1 MKKQSGLICCF
12 LLPLAVMAQPVAE
25 THLDVVADR
34 LSFRHT
40 LSQLVY
46 ENPAHQPL
54 RFDSSFSS
62 LAVGYEENR
71 SDSQYL
77 MQTGAGER
85 FAEFE
90 ALSYVRLDNRSCA
103 WGEARYRNGL
113 QFDVKWNE
121 NADYE
126 RVFPY
131 VTADTIGGNLNYESY
146 YFKGGY
152 GIQLNRFSVG
162 VQMAYSS
169 ALHYRQTD
177 PRPKDNSVNINATVG
192 GSCKMTAR
200 YSLGVHVFAE
210 RYTQN
215 QTIAFLDP
223 LGSVPVYH
231 MSGLGM
237 HYVRFAGT
245 RTEAAYKGRSYRGG
259 ITLKRLGE
267 TGVDAGLQVENY
279 KLQKQ
284 LPSLSNA
291 PINDVDQMKYEMAIV
306 WKLRRVQLQLDGS
319 YSVRSGSE
327 RIYDDGTTNW
337 HEITST
343 TPYKYAEKQV
353 MAAVLLQPFAGRRW
367 KLELMPSAG
376 YRQEEENYYPLRLQ
390 AFDRVGLRLAAGLRC
405 RLERHLFSFGVQG
418 GWLHCLS
425 SIQRVEN
432 SDYFPYSDEMLRRNY
447 ANLSADLNSLQLHFQ
462 HNALL
467 KRMPASIYWR
477 LGYLLMSTF
486 RGYASHGA
494 SLSVG
499 FTI

>member
-1 MKKQSGLICCF
+1 MKQLCGLICLF
-12 LLPLAVMAQPVAE
+12 LSLAVAGQSMVE
-25 THLDVVADR
+25 THLDVVVDR
-34 LSFRHT
+34 QSFRHA
-40 LSQLVY
+40 LSELVF

-62 LAVGYEENR
+62 LAVGCEGKR
-71 SDSQYL
+71 SDNQYL
-77 MQTGAGER
+77 MQTGTGEQ

-90 ALSYVRLDNRSCA
+90 TSSYVRLGDRSCA

-113 QFDVKWNE
+113 QLDVKWNE

-126 RVFPY
+126 RIFPY
-131 VTADTIGGNLNYESY
+131 VTADTLGGNLNYESY

-162 VQMAYSS
+162 AQMAYSS

-177 PRPKDNSVNINATVG
+177 PRPKNNSVFINATVG
-192 GSCKMTAR
+192 GSYRITAR
-200 YSLGVHVFAE
+200 YSLGVHIFAE

-215 QTIAFLDP
+215 QSIAFLDP

-231 MSGLGM
+231 MTGLGM

-245 RTEAAYKGRSYRGG
+245 RTESIYKGRSYRGG
-259 ITLKRLGE
+259 ITLKRLGD
-267 TGVDAGLQVENY
+267 TGLDVGLQVENY

-291 PINDVDQMKYEMAIV
+291 PINDVDQMKYEVAAA
-306 WKLRRVQLQLDGS
+306 WKLRRVQLELNGS
-319 YSVRSGSE
+319 YANRSGSE

-343 TPYKYAEKQV
+343 KPYKYTEKKM
-353 MAAVLLQPFAGRRW
+353 MATVLFQPFAGYGW
-367 KLELMPSAG
+367 TLELMPSVG
-376 YRQEEENYYPLRLQ
+376 YQQEEECYYPLRSQ
-390 AFDRVGLRLAAGLRC
+390 EFDRIGLRLAAGLRY
-405 RLERHLFSFGVQG
+405 RMERHLFSFSAQG

-425 SIQRVEN
+425 SSWKVEN
-432 SDYFPYSDEMLRRNY
+432 PDYFPYSDEMLRRNY
-447 ANLSADLNSLQLHFQ
+447 ANLSADLNTVQLQFQ
-462 HNALL
+462 HNTLL
-467 KRMPASIYWR
+467 KRMPASVYWR
-477 LGYLLMSTF
+477 VGYSLMSTF
-486 RGYASHGA
+486 RGFTGHGVN
-494 SLSVG
+494 LSVG